1 MVSHGFG
8 GTREQGQNIVGEN
21 LGHEPVLGM
30 QDQLNV
36 DIDGVGNW

>member
-8 GTREQGQNIVGEN
+8 GTREQGQNIEGEK
-21 LGHEPVLGM
+21 GHEPVLGM

-36 DIDGVGNW
+36 DIDGLGNW